1 MAKKFILLNA
11 INKYKNGQRERK
23 LIKFVIRNVLSIEE
37 KGKNT
42 HVTIKK
48 GFIRSNEL
56 EYIKRKL
63 DYKDIM
69 ISAKDNG
76 ILTLIMIG

>member
-1 MAKKFILLNA
+1 MDKEK
-11 INKYKNGQRERK
+11 EK
-23 LIKFVIRNVLSIEE
+23 LIKFVIRNVFSIEE

-63 DYKDIM
+63 E
-69 ISAKDNG
+69 
-76 ILTLIMIG
+76 T

>member
-1 MAKKFILLNA
+1 MDKEK
-11 INKYKNGQRERK
+11 EK
-23 LIKFVIRNVLSIEE
+23 LIKFVIRNVFSIEE

-42 HVTIKK
+42 HVTIKRE
-48 GFIRSNEL
+48 FIRSNEL

>member
-1 MAKKFILLNA
+1 MDKEK
-11 INKYKNGQRERK
+11 EK
-23 LIKFVIRNVLSIEE
+23 LIKFVIRNVFSIEE
-37 KGKNT
+37 KGGNT
-42 HVTIKK
+42 HVTINK
-48 GFIRSNEL
+48 GFIRSNEP

>member
-1 MAKKFILLNA
+1 MDKEK
-11 INKYKNGQRERK
+11 EK

-42 HVTIKK
+42 HV
-48 GFIRSNEL
+48 IRSNEL

>member
-1 MAKKFILLNA
+1 MDKEK
-11 INKYKNGQRERK
+11 EK

-69 ISAKDNG
+69 ISAKDKLFFLFVHFC
-76 ILTLIMIG
+76 IYLLHSTK

>member
-1 MAKKFILLNA
+1 MEKLKENQFIPV
-11 INKYKNGQRERK
+11 G
-23 LIKFVIRNVLSIEE
+23 E
-37 KGKNT
+37 KVKVGLKT
-42 HVTIKK
+42 FVTIKK

>member
-1 MAKKFILLNA
+1 MDKEK
-11 INKYKNGQRERK
+11 EK
-23 LIKFVIRNVLSIEE
+23 LIKFVIRNVFSIEE

-48 GFIRSNEL
+48 EFIRSNEL

-69 ISAKDNG
+69 ISAKDDG
-76 ILTLIMIG
+76 LLTLIMIR

>member
-11 INKYKNGQRERK
+11 INKYKMDKEKEK

-63 DYKDIM
+63 E
-69 ISAKDNG
+69 
-76 ILTLIMIG
+76 T

>member
-1 MAKKFILLNA
+1 MDKEK
-11 INKYKNGQRERK
+11 EK

-63 DYKDIM
+63 DYKDI
-69 ISAKDNG
+69 IR
-76 ILTLIMIG
+76 

>member
-1 MAKKFILLNA
+1 MDKEK
-11 INKYKNGQRERK
+11 EK
-23 LIKFVIRNVLSIEE
+23 LIKFVIRNVFSIEE

-56 EYIKRKL
+56 EYIKKKL

-69 ISAKDNG
+69 ISAKDNET
-76 ILTLIMIG
+76 LTLIMIG

>member
-1 MAKKFILLNA
+1 MDKEK
-11 INKYKNGQRERK
+11 EK

-37 KGKNT
+37 KGENT

>member
-1 MAKKFILLNA
+1 MDKEK
-11 INKYKNGQRERK
+11 EK
-23 LIKFVIRNVLSIEE
+23 LIKFVIRNVFSIEE

-42 HVTIKK
+42 YVTIKRE
-48 GFIRSNEL
+48 FIRSNEL

-63 DYKDIM
+63 YYKDIM